1 MSRPVFFEPE
11 ASHELEAAALWYET
25 QRSGLGLTFLA
36 AVDETVDHLT
46 TWPDA
51 GTLVPGVPAHL
62 KVRQAPVL
70 RFPYRVAYLATSR
83 ELRVLAVA
91 HTRRRPG
98 YWRSR
103 TEPPSASQ

>member
-1 MSRPVFFEPE
+1 MSRPVSFEPE

-36 AVDETVDHLT
+36 AVDEAVDQLT
-46 TWPDA
+46 TWPEA

-62 KVRQAPVL
+62 KVRQAPVV
-70 RFPYRVAYLATSR
+70 RFPYRVAYLVMSR

-103 TEPPSASQ
+103 TEP

>member
-1 MSRPVFFEPE
+1 VSRRVVFEPDG
-11 ASHELEAAALWYET
+11 SHELEAAALWYES
-25 QRSGLGLTFLA
+25 QHSGLGLTFLT
-36 AVDETVDHLT
+36 AVDRTVDHLAA
-46 TWPDA
+46 WPDA

-62 KVRQAPVL
+62 EVRQMPVG
-70 RFPYRVAYLATSR
+70 RFPYRIAYLVRSW

-103 TEPPSASQ
+103 TEP

>member
-1 MSRPVFFEPE
+1 VSRSVAFEPE
-11 ASHELEAAALWYET
+11 ASHELEAAALWYEA

-36 AVDETVDHLT
+36 AVDRTVDNLA
-46 TWPDA
+46 TWPGA
-51 GTLVPGVPAHL
+51 GTLVPGLPAHL
-62 KVRQAPVL
+62 EVRQMPVVH
-70 RFPYRVAYLATSR
+70 FPYRVAYLIAPR

-103 TEPPSASQ
+103 TEL

>member
-1 MSRPVFFEPE
+1 MSRPVAFEPE
-11 ASHELEAAALWYET
+11 ASHELEAAALWYEA
-25 QRSGLGLTFLA
+25 QRSGLGQMFLA
-36 AVDETVDHLT
+36 AVDRTVAHLA

-62 KVRQAPVL
+62 EVRQMPVV
-70 RFPYRVAYLATSR
+70 RFPYRVAYLVTSR
-83 ELRVLAVA
+83 EMRVLAVA

-103 TEPPSASQ
+103 TEP